1 MSKNVKLTV
10 YADHTRNKISKNI
23 FGHFMEHSADVIYGS
38 VYDPESRFAD
48 ADGFRKDVL
57 EVLKEVQ
64 VPMLRYPGGIIIG
77 KMESDQRKKDQK
89 YLTMHGWRKMTIAW
103 VL

>member
-48 ADGFRKDVL
+48 ADVDGKDVVE
-57 EVLKEVQ
+57 EVKV
-64 VPMLRYPGGIIIG
+64 VGDGML
-77 KMESDQRKKDQK
+77 M
-89 YLTMHGWRKMTIAW
+89 
-103 VL
+103 